1 MDKRGKFIVFEG
13 GEGSGKDTQIARLKE
28 LYSARTDI
36 IFTREPGGTN
46 IGEQIR
52 GLLMSHNTSNMD
64 VQGEMLLFLAARAQL
79 IGEVIA
85 PALAEGKHVICNR
98 FGLSTIAYQIY
109 GRERQPY
116 MDFLRQLNS
125 FVVGKY
131 IPDACV
137 LLDVTPAVG
146 IERTKNRP
154 GAATRF
160 DTEALA
166 FHERVREGYTKHIAE
181 FGTPFIINADKPLE
195 DVWNEVREAVQS
207 VIPSMI

>member
-1 MDKRGKFIVFEG
+1 MDRRGKFIVFEG

-28 LYSARTDI
+28 LYSARSDI

-85 PALAEGKHVICNR
+85 PALRAGNHVICNR

-109 GRERQPY
+109 GRERQAY
-116 MDFLRQLNS
+116 MNFLQQLNS
-125 FVVGKY
+125 FVVGEY

-137 LLDVTPAVG
+137 LLDVTPSIG
-146 IERTKNRP
+146 IERTKNRA

-166 FHERVREGYTKHIAE
+166 FHERVREGYHKHVHE

-195 DVWNEVREAVQS
+195 DVWNEVSLAVQS
-207 VIPSMI
+207 VIGL